1 MLTFYF
7 MDHAQPG

>member
-7 MDHAQPG
+7 KEC